1 MYWVVWSYDVK
12 VEQVKAFERAYG
24 PDGEWERLFQLAPG
38 YVGTELR
45 RESDRRG
52 HYLTIDR
59 WNSRADYE
67 RFRDAFYNQYQ
78 MLDVR
83 CSRMTEEEKK
93 VGDFEMTSGDTEASS
108 GRV

>member
-1 MYWVVWSYDVK
+1 VYWLVWSFDVK
-12 VEQVKAFERAYG
+12 VDQVKTFERAYG
-24 PDGEWERLFQLAPG
+24 PHGEWEQLFRRAPG

-45 RESDRRG
+45 RETDRRG

-67 RFRDAFYNQYQ
+67 RFKEAFSTQNQ

-83 CSRMTEEEKK
+83 CARMTESEQK
-93 VGDFEMTSGDTEASS
+93 VGDFEMKSEESS
-108 GRV
+108 GVGL